1 MRRLIAALPFSMLAC
16 HTQTSD
22 APGLEISTAALT
34 LDGVTEACYDLAVH
48 AGPNTASPLVWSR
61 EGVCASRFGDGV
73 GAISYVGPCDASTPA
88 HTVQLVLAT
97 LYAGAALDDQ
107 TTSSD
112 PDFINP
118 CPAPNGCTLPATCAP
133 NTDTPVRFDLT
144 LMRPAGQG
152 FFDIA
157 VDLDDVFCSAKAD
170 CASSTGPL
178 ELLHNP
184 RLTGAP
190 RDQTLVMGL
199 TCTAGPDT
207 DTRIH
212 WLDAAIVCGGVTY
225 DLLAGMVDNTAGLQ
239 GPIEP
244 SGIGTSS
251 LVFEHAY
258 YLGEQA
264 PYAGVFT
271 NLAVGLDTR
280 FLGLGAHTGCR
291 LEARATVSEGPLGDT
306 TRANSRYPIVTWDI
320 PLNTGNNAALL
331 CSQHPLDG
339 GNGLATAYTPITP
352 TGEPIAFT
360 VDGNGAGQ
368 VSIVDVGYTPPPDP
382 NASPE
387 DLGVVT
393 APHLFITQA
402 DGALRLGYVVDSVPT
417 SLQRFII
424 VDENL
429 QALGRSGAGPSTGS
443 VVGSYTVTAFVNCA
457 GQTFI
462 GTPGATYRFILAN
475 EPNNPFC
482 PTFNAQPRST
492 HLGDFTAIARASVA
506 TPASFPSTGL
516 TLTLAAQGG
525 NLHMTTNVTGTLG
538 TNPTVIFADPN
549 FGPALEIGRIS
560 AQGFNATGATGP
572 VQLVRCSNGQPINV
586 ASPGT
591 REYLAFIVDSPVA
604 CGGIAALN
612 FRNTLVSSGFV
623 KLVVP

>member
-212 WLDAAIVCGGVTY
+212 WLDATIVCGGVTY

-264 PYAGVFT
+264 HIPYFILFLFT
-271 NLAVGLDTR
+271 FCAAEREFAVLQRQERIASKAEDAVRTALVIVLNVVGLFGLYQVQDNRFLPLMWGGLAVSGMALGALFRESRYRWAAFVVFGFAIVRAFWHEFHGVDIVYQL
-280 FLGLGAHTGCR
+280 LGLGLLGLIVSWAYSR
-291 LEARATVSEGPLGDT
+291 YRSRSRRRSEG
-306 TRANSRYPIVTWDI
+306 ANK
-320 PLNTGNNAALL
+320 AA
-331 CSQHPLDG
+331 
-339 GNGLATAYTPITP
+339 GNG
-352 TGEPIAFT
+352 
-360 VDGNGAGQ
+360 
-368 VSIVDVGYTPPPDP
+368 
-382 NASPE
+382 
-387 DLGVVT
+387 
-393 APHLFITQA
+393 
-402 DGALRLGYVVDSVPT
+402 
-417 SLQRFII
+417 
-424 VDENL
+424 
-429 QALGRSGAGPSTGS
+429 
-443 VVGSYTVTAFVNCA
+443 
-457 GQTFI
+457 
-462 GTPGATYRFILAN
+462 
-475 EPNNPFC
+475 
-482 PTFNAQPRST
+482 
-492 HLGDFTAIARASVA
+492 
-506 TPASFPSTGL
+506 
-516 TLTLAAQGG
+516 
-525 NLHMTTNVTGTLG
+525 
-538 TNPTVIFADPN
+538 
-549 FGPALEIGRIS
+549 
-560 AQGFNATGATGP
+560 
-572 VQLVRCSNGQPINV
+572 
-586 ASPGT
+586 
-591 REYLAFIVDSPVA
+591 
-604 CGGIAALN
+604 
-612 FRNTLVSSGFV
+612 
-623 KLVVP
+623 